1 MDFRPSLGTTNPPAS
16 NRRAFLS
23 LIPGA
28 FAERVLL
35 VIDVGRGINVA
46 VSAENRLLA
55 RNDLAW
61 AISVGGI
68 GAVAFAALLLFTWY
82 FAATLFLI
90 FAGMLLGVA
99 LNAMTNMLGRVVRL
113 PHTLRL
119 TLVCLALA
127 GLLSGVVYLGGA
139 TIAQQ
144 ATALSSTIKSQL
156 VGVKA
161 FLERNGIDTSY
172 FELGNPAAAPVDSST
187 PATPGAAPTH
197 NLPSAGALASSGGA
211 IVSQTLKLLLGTVS
225 AVGNFFIV
233 LFLGLAFAAQ
243 PSVYR
248 KGLLY
253 MAPARHRARATIIVD
268 RIGETLERWLIAQII
283 TMFAVF
289 AVTSI
294 GLAIIGIQSS
304 FILGIQAGLLT
315 FIPTVGALIGGLI
328 VVLASL
334 ASGWVAA
341 ASAFVLFLGIH
352 ALESYI
358 LTPMIQ
364 RQALDIPPAT
374 LFAFQIL
381 LGVVFGIWGLALAL
395 PLMAVVKVMIDH
407 FKAGESPDA
416 VVA

>member
-1 MDFRPSLGTTNPPAS
+1 M
-16 NRRAFLS
+16 
-23 LIPGA
+23 
-28 FAERVLL
+28 
-35 VIDVGRGINVA
+35 A
-46 VSAENRLLA
+46 VSAKDRLAA

-61 AISVGGI
+61 AISIGGI
-68 GAVAFAALLLFTWY
+68 GVVGFAALLLFTWY

-113 PHTLRL
+113 PHSLRL
-119 TLVCLALA
+119 TIVCLVLA
-127 GLLSGVVYLGGA
+127 GLLSGVVFLGGA

-144 ATALSSTIKSQL
+144 ATALSGTIKSQL
-156 VGVKA
+156 VNVKA

-172 FELGNPAAAPVDSST
+172 FELGNAGAPTDSST
-187 PATPGAAPTH
+187 TATPAAPTH
-197 NLPSAGALASSGGA
+197 NLPSAGTIASSGGA

-233 LFLGLAFAAQ
+233 LFLGLTFAAQ
-243 PSVYR
+243 PGVYR
-248 KGLLY
+248 AGLLF
-253 MAPARHRARATIIVD
+253 MAPVRHRARATVIVD
-268 RIGETLERWLIAQII
+268 RIGDTLERWLIAQII
-283 TMFAVF
+283 TMFVVF
-289 AVTSI
+289 LVTWI

-304 FILGIQAGLLT
+304 FILGIQAGLLA

-341 ASAFVLFLGIH
+341 ASAFALFMGVH

-358 LTPMIQ
+358 LTPIIQ
-364 RQALDIPPAT
+364 RHALDIPPAT

-395 PLMAVVKVMIDH
+395 PLMAIVKVMIDH
-407 FKAGESPDA
+407 FKADEIAVDA
-416 VVA
+416 VAA

>member
-1 MDFRPSLGTTNPPAS
+1 MAGK
-16 NRRAFLS
+16 
-23 LIPGA
+23 
-28 FAERVLL
+28 
-35 VIDVGRGINVA
+35 GINVA
-46 VSAENRLLA
+46 VSAKDRLAA

-68 GAVAFAALLLFTWY
+68 GVVGFAALLLFTWH

-99 LNAMTNMLGRVVRL
+99 LNAMTNMLGRVVSL
-113 PHTLRL
+113 THSLRL
-119 TLVCLALA
+119 TIVCLVLA
-127 GLLSGVVYLGGA
+127 GLLSGVVFLGGA

-144 ATALSSTIKSQL
+144 ATVLSGTIKSQL

-161 FLERNGIDTSY
+161 FLDRHGIDTSY
-172 FELGNPAAAPVDSST
+172 FELGSAAAPPTDSST
-187 PATPGAAPTH
+187 PATSGAPTR
-197 NLPSAGALASSGGA
+197 NLPSAGAIASGGGA

-233 LFLGLAFAAQ
+233 LFLGLTFAAQ

-248 KGLLY
+248 KGLLFL
-253 MAPARHRARATIIVD
+253 APARHRARTTAIVD

-289 AVTSI
+289 LVTWI
-294 GLAIIGIQSS
+294 GLSIIGIQSS

-315 FIPTVGALIGGLI
+315 FIPTVGALLGGLI

-341 ASAFVLFLGIH
+341 ASAFALFLGIH

-358 LTPMIQ
+358 LTPIIQ

-395 PLMAVVKVMIDH
+395 PMMAIAKVIIGD
-407 FKAGESPDA
+407 FKADDTSPEA
-416 VVA
+416 LAA

>member
-1 MDFRPSLGTTNPPAS
+1 M
-16 NRRAFLS
+16 
-23 LIPGA
+23 
-28 FAERVLL
+28 
-35 VIDVGRGINVA
+35 A
-46 VSAENRLLA
+46 VSAKDRLAA

-68 GAVAFAALLLFTWY
+68 GVVGFAALLLFTWH

-99 LNAMTNMLGRVVRL
+99 LNAMTNMLGRVVSL
-113 PHTLRL
+113 THSLRL
-119 TLVCLALA
+119 TIVCLVLA
-127 GLLSGVVYLGGA
+127 GLLSGVVFLGGA

-144 ATALSSTIKSQL
+144 ATALSGTIKSQL
-156 VGVKA
+156 VNVKA
-161 FLERNGIDTSY
+161 FLEKNGIDTSY
-172 FELGNPAAAPVDSST
+172 FDLGNAAAPPTDSST
-187 PATPGAAPTH
+187 PAISGAPTTH
-197 NLPSAGALASSGGA
+197 NLPSAGAIASSGGA

-233 LFLGLAFAAQ
+233 LFLGLTFAAQ
-243 PSVYR
+243 PGVYR
-248 KGLLY
+248 TGLLF
-253 MAPARHRARATIIVD
+253 MAPVRHRARATVIVD

-289 AVTSI
+289 LVTWI

-304 FILGIQAGLLT
+304 FILGIQAGLLG

-341 ASAFVLFLGIH
+341 ASAFVLFLGVH

-358 LTPMIQ
+358 LTPILQ
-364 RQALDIPPAT
+364 RHALDIPPAT

-395 PLMAVVKVMIDH
+395 PLMAIVKVMIDY
-407 FKAGESPDA
+407 FKADEIAADA
-416 VVA
+416 VAA

>member
-1 MDFRPSLGTTNPPAS
+1 
-16 NRRAFLS
+16 
-23 LIPGA
+23 
-28 FAERVLL
+28 
-35 VIDVGRGINVA
+35 VA
-46 VSAENRLLA
+46 VSADNRLSA

-68 GAVAFAALLLFTWY
+68 GAVGFTALLLFTWY

-90 FAGMLLGVA
+90 FAGVLLGVA
-99 LNAMTNMLGRVVRL
+99 LNAVTNMLGRVVNL
-113 PHTLRL
+113 PHSLRL
-119 TLVCLALA
+119 TIVCLVLA

-139 TIAQQ
+139 SIAQQ
-144 ATALSSTIKSQL
+144 ATALSDTIKSQL
-156 VGVKA
+156 VGVKT
-161 FLERNGIDTSY
+161 FLEKNGVDTSY
-172 FELGNPAAAPVDSST
+172 FGLSNPAAAPAASPTS
-187 PATPGAAPTH
+187 ATPGAAEKEKR
-197 NLPSAGALASSGGA
+197 NLPSAGEIASSGGA

-225 AVGNFFIV
+225 AVGNFFIL
-233 LFLGLAFAAQ
+233 LFLGLTFAAQ

-248 KGLLY
+248 KGLLF

-268 RIGETLERWLIAQII
+268 RIGETLERWLIAQIL

-289 AVTSI
+289 LVTWI

-315 FIPTVGALIGGLI
+315 FIPTVGALLGGLI

-341 ASAFVLFLGIH
+341 VSAFVLFLGIH

-358 LTPMIQ
+358 LTPMLQ
-364 RQALDIPPAT
+364 RHALEIPPAT

-395 PLMAVVKVMIDH
+395 PLIAIAKVMIDH
-407 FKAGESPDA
+407 FKADESPEA
-416 VVA
+416 VAA

>member
-1 MDFRPSLGTTNPPAS
+1 
-16 NRRAFLS
+16 
-23 LIPGA
+23 
-28 FAERVLL
+28 
-35 VIDVGRGINVA
+35 VA
-46 VSAENRLLA
+46 VSADDRLRA
-55 RNDLAW
+55 RTDLAW

-68 GAVAFAALLLFTWY
+68 GVVGFAALLLFTWY

-99 LNAMTNMLGRVVRL
+99 LNAMTDRLGYLVRL
-113 PHTLRL
+113 PHSLRL
-119 TLVCLALA
+119 TIVCLVLA
-127 GLLSGVVYLGGA
+127 ALLSGVIFLGGA

-144 ATALSSTIKSQL
+144 AAVLSDTIKSQL
-156 VGVKA
+156 VSVKA
-161 FLERNGIDTSY
+161 FLEKNGVDTS
-172 FELGNPAAAPVDSST
+172 FLELGSSTTAPAASP
-187 PATPGAAPTH
+187 TPGKPGTPEAPAAH
-197 NLPSAGALASSGGA
+197 NLPSAGAIASSGGA

-248 KGLLY
+248 KGLLF
-253 MAPARHRARATIIVD
+253 MAPARHRARATVIVD

-283 TMFAVF
+283 TMAAVF
-289 AVTSI
+289 VVTWI
-294 GLAIIGIQSS
+294 GLTIIGIQSS
-304 FILGIQAGLLT
+304 FILGIQAGLLA

-341 ASAFVLFLGIH
+341 VSAFVLFLGVH
-352 ALESYI
+352 ALESYV
-358 LTPMIQ
+358 LTPIIQ
-364 RQALDIPPAT
+364 RQALNIPPAT

-395 PLMAVVKVMIDH
+395 PLMAIAKVMIDH
-407 FKAGESPDA
+407 FKAAESLEA
-416 VVA
+416 VAA

>member
-1 MDFRPSLGTTNPPAS
+1 
-16 NRRAFLS
+16 
-23 LIPGA
+23 LIPDTFG
-28 FAERVLL
+28 ERVPSIIL
-35 VIDVGRGINVA
+35 RGFSVA
-46 VSAENRLLA
+46 GSADNHLQA

-68 GAVAFAALLLFTWY
+68 AIVAFASLLIFAWY

-90 FAGMLLGVA
+90 FAGILLGVA
-99 LNAMTNMLGRVVRL
+99 LNALTNILGRLVRL
-113 PHTLRL
+113 PHSLRL
-119 TLVCLALA
+119 LIVCLALA
-127 GLLSGVVYLGGA
+127 GLFSGVVFLGGA

-144 ATALSSTIKSQL
+144 ATALSDTIKSQL

-161 FLERNGIDTSY
+161 FLDRNGIDTSY
-172 FELGNPAAAPVDSST
+172 FELPNQANATAASAST
-187 PATPGAAPTH
+187 TPGTAPTH
-197 NLPSAGALASSGGA
+197 NLPSASALASSGGA
-211 IVSQTLKLLLGTVS
+211 IISQTLKLLLVTVS

-243 PSVYR
+243 PGVYR

-268 RIGETLERWLIAQII
+268 RISGTLERWLIAQII
-283 TMFAVF
+283 TMAAVF
-289 AVTSI
+289 AVTWI

-304 FILGIQAGLLT
+304 FILGIQAGLLA
-315 FIPTVGALIGGLI
+315 FIPTVGALIAGLI

-341 ASAFVLFLGIH
+341 ASAFALLLGVH

-381 LGVVFGIWGLALAL
+381 LGVVFGIWGISLAL
-395 PLMAVVKVMIDH
+395 PLMAIVKVLIDH
-407 FKAGESPDA
+407 FKADEAEAG
-416 VVA
+416 VVPA